1 VTGVASLFGIHFTSR
16 PIRNYR
22 DVVAGDAEMTRA
34 VFTGMLNEGVLL
46 QTSCAGSLGVMST
59 EAEIDAL
66 ASALGRVAAR
76 VRQA

>member
-1 VTGVASLFGIHFTSR
+1 
-16 PIRNYR
+16 
-22 DVVAGDAEMTRA
+22 
-34 VFTGMLNEGVLL
+34 VLL